1 MQTNSG
7 KKPALTF
14 VAVLI
19 AALIVCVAI
28 FVRPREQVRTLSN
41 PDKLMA
47 NASVAGIWD
56 TSFADKV
63 MRTVFFALILNRDEY
78 SAQNADAHGGFA
90 LLGSKKLPQRSPL
103 FASSGFAHSSIK
115 QHLCQCHRL

>member
-78 SAQNADAHGGFA
+78 SAQNADAMEA
-90 LLGSKKLPQRSPL
+90 LRKKKKNFISSETLFSRSL
-103 FASSGFAHSSIK
+103 LHTE
-115 QHLCQCHRL
+115 

>member
-1 MQTNSG
+1 MQANSA

-14 VAVLI
+14 VADYSRVLI
-19 AALIVCVAI
+19 ACVAI

-56 TSFADKV
+56 TSF
-63 MRTVFFALILNRDEY
+63 
-78 SAQNADAHGGFA
+78 
-90 LLGSKKLPQRSPL
+90 
-103 FASSGFAHSSIK
+103 
-115 QHLCQCHRL
+115 